1 MLFFFLF
8 NIYLFSL
15 KIGDLGLGRELGPAS
30 KFAYTAVGTPLYFS
44 PEMCQEEKYNEKCDV
59 WALGCLIYEM
69 SALKPPFNAT
79 NQLALAKRICEQE
92 VAPLPVEAGYSK
104 DLQFIISQMLR
115 KDPEKS
121 MQLCFVLI
129 LLEILVDRTL

>member
-1 MLFFFLF
+1 M
-8 NIYLFSL
+8 
-15 KIGDLGLGRELGPAS
+15 
-30 KFAYTAVGTPLYFS
+30 YFS

-121 MQLCFVLI
+121 MHLLFCFHMIGHLF
-129 LLEILVDRTL
+129 

>member
-1 MLFFFLF
+1 M
-8 NIYLFSL
+8 
-15 KIGDLGLGRELGPAS
+15 
-30 KFAYTAVGTPLYFS
+30 YFS

-121 MQLCFVLI
+121 MHLLFCFHMI
-129 LLEILVDRTL
+129 GHPFSLLPFDRFISVGIII